1 MLFLGFSISTKAVDV
16 NYHKNYLIKGQSDVN
31 SLNFLKQPFYIVKK
45 GDTLSYIA
53 FQILKKTGVQFNSKR
68 VMRLVNKIANHNKIS
83 NPNLIVIGKKIDLS
97 LFNIHKTA
105 YLAGDNVN
113 FLGLKKN
120 NKCTECPTRIN
131 KTSKTTFDTP
141 VFYYSKIVQSKH
153 FSDLRVSP
161 KYMMRIQTAF
171 TINSKNYNSFKSS
184 KKQNFKKVKL
194 VVSNE
199 KFNSQELFKNKSRQ
213 NLSEKT
219 NSENKFFSKKNSF
232 IWPLLDSDNE
242 LELFST
248 NKKTTVEQK
257 VPTFESTYSLKKN
270 VHTSNS
276 VHSQVGY
283 TSKNSDF
290 LKIGGVGDTKKELN
304 ILVKDLISKADNPS
318 QLPKFKKFKQIVEV
332 PFGSTPLFLQTLESL
347 KIAEERKNIAF
358 SKFLPRVTSS
368 IGGGIKSGG
377 LNNDSSSQS
386 KNLTVSQLVYDFGVT
401 SRQYQATEKDEI
413 SSRYKIDQQR
423 TELLLEIINSFFE
436 VYRAKTLLKL
446 SQGFVESR
454 RDFLASVKVREQIGG
469 SSNADVIRAETK
481 LSEALD
487 RIPIDVQNLK
497 NSEAVFAEYFDNLPS
512 KNIKLH
518 QIPSIEDVIY
528 ELIDKNIDKNFKIG
542 DIHNQ
547 ILAAELNFQAEKRSR
562 FGKFGIQAG
571 YQNTDTNLN
580 TPQEQ
585 SSILLTYQL
594 DVFSG
599 FETKAKISQANL
611 KLNALR
617 FELERT
623 RKELI
628 RELQQSENSYEAQS
642 ALVLS
647 RVALVKGA
655 ELSNQV
661 NRELFE
667 LNKTSIN
674 DLFRSQEEFLT
685 AAKNLVDATVEKN
698 LSFYR
703 LAAKFG
709 TLLNLF
715 ELRT

>member
-1 MLFLGFSISTKAVDV
+1 MLLLGFSAVTTALDV
-16 NYHKNYLIKGQSDVN
+16 SLVKNYSIKGKRDVDASIYSN
-31 SLNFLKQPFYIVKK
+31 QPLYIVKK
-45 GDTLSYIA
+45 GDTLSNIA
-53 FQILKKTGVQFNSKR
+53 YQILKKTRSKFNNKA
-68 VMRLVNKIANHNKIS
+68 VMNLVNKIVQYNKIS
-83 NPNLIVIGKKIDLS
+83 NPDLIVVGNKIDLS
-97 LFNIHKTA
+97 ILGNKNPSH
-105 YLAGDNVN
+105 LAGDNVHP
-113 FLGLKKN
+113 LKLKKSGISSESDASN
-120 NKCTECPTRIN
+120 IN
-131 KTSKTTFDTP
+131 KP
-141 VFYYSKIVQSKH
+141 MFYYSKIVNNELLGSRELSSQSIVKNTTNANIY
-153 FSDLRVSP
+153 LR
-161 KYMMRIQTAF
+161 KLNWYKR
-171 TINSKNYNSFKSS
+171 S
-184 KKQNFKKVKL
+184 KKQNFSKVRTVLLGKTIERQNFFKNTSKQKNSKD
-194 VVSNE
+194 VNSNFKFVSNE
-199 KFNSQELFKNKSRQ
+199 NIIIESSSNKNKNLESPSVSKNTIVAQ
-213 NLSEKT
+213 DESFFSSAYSFQKHNYTSNLGFLSEGNAAK
-219 NSENKFFSKKNSF
+219 
-232 IWPLLDSDNE
+232 
-242 LELFST
+242 
-248 NKKTTVEQK
+248 Q
-257 VPTFESTYSLKKN
+257 
-270 VHTSNS
+270 SNL
-276 VHSQVGY
+276 
-283 TSKNSDF
+283 
-290 LKIGGVGDTKKELN
+290 LKIGGVGNTKKELN
-304 ILVKDLISKADNPS
+304 VLVKDLVSEADNPNR
-318 QLPKFKKFKQIVEV
+318 LPKFKKFRQIIEI

-347 KIAEERKNIAF
+347 KIAEESKNIAF

-368 IGGGIKSGG
+368 IGGGVKSGG

-386 KNLTVSQLVYDFGVT
+386 KNLTISQLVYDFGVT
-401 SRQYQATEKDEI
+401 SRQYQATEKNEI
-413 SSRYKIDQQR
+413 STRHKIDQQR
-423 TELLLEIINSFFE
+423 TDLLLEIINSFFE

-454 RDFLASVKVREQIGG
+454 KEFLDSVKVREQIGG

-497 NSEAVFAEYFDNLPS
+497 NSEAVFAEYFDQYPK

-518 QIPSIEDVIY
+518 QIPSIKDVIY
-528 ELIDKNIDKNFKIG
+528 ELIDKNVDKNFKIG
-542 DIHNQ
+542 DIKNQ

-562 FGKFGIQAG
+562 YGKFGIQAG

-585 SSILLTYQL
+585 SSILLTYQI

-599 FETKAKISQANL
+599 FESKAKISQANL

-628 RELQQSENSYEAQS
+628 RELRQSENSYEAQS

-715 ELRT
+715 ELRS